1 MDCEQSQLKSALD
14 EMLET
19 KLASLLAFDNF
30 FSLLSSEHGYSTT
43 LASKSC
49 NLLLIRLKI
58 ITVNLIYT
66 SLVLLFGIIWI
77 KT

>member
-30 FSLLSSEHGYSTT
+30 FSLLSSKHGHSTM
-43 LASKSC
+43 LATKSA
-49 NLLLIRLKI
+49 
-58 ITVNLIYT
+58 YY
-66 SLVLLFGIIWI
+66 
-77 KT
+77 